1 MARLVDANEITYYTD
16 EQGFECA
23 YKVDIDNL
31 LTIDPESLHRERT
44 VATNADCIRAMS
56 DEKLANQLVIE
67 VDGLEPCRLY
77 LSAPTGKLYV
87 TRTEA
92 TRNALEWLQQP
103 TEED

>member
-1 MARLVDANEITYYTD
+1 MTIHEAIDQLKSLLDHCKTMRESGEIWARDCEALGIAIAALRGQTAT
-16 EQGFECA
+16 
-23 YKVDIDNL
+23 
-31 LTIDPESLHRERT
+31 
-44 VATNADCIRAMS
+44 TNADCIRAMS

-87 TRTEA
+87 TRTE
-92 TRNALEWLQQP
+92 RNALEWLQQP